1 MRTATPLCACECTPC
16 SCSSNQSTEYR
27 AWQPISNRS
36 LRDYDMYGEDKDD
49 EGSSSAEDGASADSA
64 LAGGGGA
71 ALKAHHQRKRC
82 CDDDF
87 SALSTR
93 LRCLLATGVVLLV
106 LTAVFVPLYHFVFRE
121 HLGQLWQTLFRTASP
136 SSGGGGAT
144 GGPGST
150 GTGFTGSGTDV
161 FTLDETVDPSEASV
175 WKPRCPDAPVLE
187 WNRFDCYPE
196 DPDVDEHMCQDR
208 GCCWAITNVRTMND
222 KDGPAAREHY
232 RDPVPKCILPL
243 NSGYRIAGPEQ
254 SLFGGYELPLQRIS
268 SPSRYGDDIAHLK
281 VRVHMQTP
289 YRLRIKI
296 YDPSEER
303 YEVPDPVIP
312 VEMDLG
318 SPLIHEGEIQM
329 YATSYGL
336 GSDPFSFQVRRTKTG
351 TVIFDTG
358 VGALLFSNQ
367 FLQLSARLP
376 SDRVY
381 GLGEHVRD
389 RFQHDVGWRTWSI
402 FNRDTFPEDHSN
414 LYGSHP
420 MYMCIEK
427 DNHAHAVLLLNS
439 NAMEVQL
446 QPTPAVTFRTTG
458 GVFDFYFFLGPTPED
473 IVRQYT
479 EAVGRPLMPPY
490 WSLGFH
496 LGRWGYRT
504 TEYVRDTQKKMRDMN
519 MPQDVVCVNR
529 DVQLKHRLF
538 TLDQNNFAKLPA
550 LVSELRGRGQRLML
564 VMEPGVA
571 VPRGDPGPYEPLE
584 SGERLGVF
592 VNDTWGMQPIQGLG
606 WPGTIVFPDFGNP
619 MTQTWW
625 AEQLRQYHQI
635 VPFDGLWITANEPS
649 NYANGSTNGC
659 LDDNLN
665 QPPYKPKTKGRR
677 LFERTLCMDA
687 VHWLKDRKHRHYNV
701 HNLYGKA
708 MSQAT
713 VSAMNA
719 LSEPRRSLVMS
730 RSTFVGSGRYVGHWL
745 GDNAS
750 RWPDMARSIIAMMEF
765 ALYGIPLV
773 GADVCGFYD
782 DAQEELCL
790 RWMQLGIFYPLV
802 RNNNAIESSAQD
814 PSAFSVEFQAVARN
828 ALKLRYELLPFLY
841 TLFHHAHTKGT
852 TVARPLFH
860 VFPNDTES
868 YEIDRQFMWGEAL
881 LMTPVVEQGVVS
893 VEGYFPAAKWYDYH
907 TGREFS
913 NFDRGQWLPVY
924 SPLFDPDR
932 PCNLHVRGGFVIP
945 MQGHANTTAVS
956 RKNPMK
962 LLVALNASGGAIGDL
977 YWDDGETRDAQLVG
991 EYIYLTFRAIN
1002 NTLKICSYQYK
1013 KLFNSTFDELAIMFV
1028 RVLGIRKRP
1037 VRVELDGY
1045 YQLSRRQYR
1054 WHHSNKVM
1062 DLKQIL
1068 MPLRKNTTVRW
1079 FMS

>member
-1 MRTATPLCACECTPC
+1 MPMTGAMKKAQIQSVIQDDDIFGLGCARENAIPRLEIT
-16 SCSSNQSTEYR
+16 SK
-27 AWQPISNRS
+27 
-36 LRDYDMYGEDKDD
+36 DKDD

-93 LRCLLATGVVLLV
+93 LRCLLATGIVLLV
-106 LTAVFVPLYHFVFRE
+106 LTAVFVPC
-121 HLGQLWQTLFRTASP
+121 TTSC
-136 SSGGGGAT
+136 S
-144 GGPGST
+144 GST
-150 GTGFTGSGTDV
+150 WDSCGRPCSGFTGSGTDV
-161 FTLDETVDPSEASV
+161 FTLDETLDPSEASA

-196 DPDVDEHMCQDR
+196 DADVDEHMCQDR
-208 GCCWAITNVRTMND
+208 GCCWAITNVRTAAND

-243 NSGYRIAGPEQ
+243 NSGYRIAGPEEP
-254 SLFGGYELPLQRIS
+254 LFGGYELPLQRIPA
-268 SPSRYGDDIAHLK
+268 PSRYGDDIAHLK
-281 VRVHMQTP
+281 FRVHMQTP

-318 SPLIHEGEIQM
+318 SPLVHEGEIQM

-351 TVIFDTG
+351 TVLFDTG

-376 SDRVY
+376 GGRVY

-389 RFQHDVGWRTWSI
+389 RFQHDMDWRTWSI

-427 DNHAHAVLLLNS
+427 DNNAHAVLLLNS

-473 IVRQYT
+473 VVRQYT

-504 TEYVRDTQKKMRDMN
+504 TEYVQDTQKKMRDMN
-519 MPQDVVCVNR
+519 MPQDVVIVDR
-529 DVQLKHRLF
+529 DIQLKHRLF
-538 TLDQNNFAKLPA
+538 TLDQNNFAKLPN
-550 LVSELRGRGQRLML
+550 LVRELRGRGQRFML

-571 VPRGDPGPYEPLE
+571 APRGDPGPYEPLE

-592 VNDTWGMQPIQGLG
+592 VNDTWGMQPIQG
-606 WPGTIVFPDFGNP
+606 
-619 MTQTWW
+619 
-625 AEQLRQYHQI
+625 
-635 VPFDGLWITANEPS
+635 
-649 NYANGSTNGC
+649 
-659 LDDNLN
+659 
-665 QPPYKPKTKGRR
+665 
-677 LFERTLCMDA
+677 
-687 VHWLKDRKHRHYNV
+687 
-701 HNLYGKA
+701 
-708 MSQAT
+708 
-713 VSAMNA
+713 
-719 LSEPRRSLVMS
+719 
-730 RSTFVGSGRYVGHWL
+730 
-745 GDNAS
+745 
-750 RWPDMARSIIAMMEF
+750 
-765 ALYGIPLV
+765 LV

-828 ALKLRYELLPFLY
+828 ALKLRYDLLPFLY

-860 VFPNDTES
+860 VFPNDTEA
-868 YEIDRQFMWGEAL
+868 YEIDRQFMWGDAL
-881 LMTPVVEQGVVS
+881 LMTPVLEQ
-893 VEGYFPAAKWYDYH
+893 
-907 TGREFS
+907 
-913 NFDRGQWLPVY
+913 
-924 SPLFDPDR
+924 
-932 PCNLHVRGGFVIP
+932 
-945 MQGHANTTAVS
+945 
-956 RKNPMK
+956 
-962 LLVALNASGGAIGDL
+962 
-977 YWDDGETRDAQLVG
+977 
-991 EYIYLTFRAIN
+991 
-1002 NTLKICSYQYK
+1002 NTLEICSYQYK
-1013 KLFNSTFDELAIMFV
+1013 KLFNSAFDELAIMFV

-1054 WHHSNKVM
+1054 WHHSNKVSGPET
-1062 DLKQIL
+1062 IL
-1068 MPLRKNTTVRW
+1068 QMRVFLP
-1079 FMS
+1079 F